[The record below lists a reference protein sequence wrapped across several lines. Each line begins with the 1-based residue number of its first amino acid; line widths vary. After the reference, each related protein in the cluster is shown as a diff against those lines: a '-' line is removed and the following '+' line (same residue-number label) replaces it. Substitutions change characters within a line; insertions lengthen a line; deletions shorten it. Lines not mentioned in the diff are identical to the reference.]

1 MAGFATELQRK
12 INSIFLTG
20 PTLGERVDKAAVTLP
35 AAGGTVN
42 LFTVAGGRVMLR
54 SLVGQVATV
63 IPTATGAVNT
73 KVTHTPTTGAAVA
86 TDICA
91 VLDVKGDI
99 VDTIYTI
106 TGGVGTAMVDDAGAG
121 VAVPSF
127 DTTNKQILQP
137 GTIMVDV
144 TDVGGISDVVGD
156 IKWTL
161 HYIPIDAGATVV
173 AA

>member
-1 MAGFATELQRK
+1 MGFAQNIARK
-12 INSIFLTG
+12 VNSIYLTG
-20 PTLGERVDKAAVTLP
+20 PTLGERVDKGAVTLP
-35 AAGGTVN
+35 SGASTIEDD

-54 SLVGQVATV
+54 SIVGQVTV
-63 IPTATGAVNT
+63 IVAVVT
-73 KVTHTPTTGAAVA
+73 TMTVKLTHTPTTGAAVA
-86 TDICA
+86 TDMCTG
-91 VLDVKGDI
+91 LDTKADI

-106 TGGVGTAMVDDAGAG
+106 PGGVGAPMVDDAGAG

-137 GTIMVDV
+137 GVIKMNTVN
-144 TDVGGISDVVGD
+144 VGGTGSGA

-161 HYIPIDAGATVV
+161 HYIPIDDGATVV

>member
-1 MAGFATELQRK
+1 MGFAQDLEFK
-12 INSIFLTG
+12 VDSIYLTG
-20 PTLGERVDKAAVTLP
+20 PTLGARVDKAAVTLP
-35 AAGGTVN
+35 AAGGTVD
-42 LFTVAGGRVMLR
+42 LFTIAGGRVMLR
-54 SLVGQVATV
+54 SLVGQVTV
-63 IPTATGAVNT
+63 QPGATGAVNT
-73 KVTHTPTTGAAVA
+73 KLTHTPTTGAAVA
-86 TDICA
+86 TDMCA
-91 VLDVKGDI
+91 VKPDI

-106 TGGVGTAMVDDAGAG
+106 TGGVGAAMADDAGAG

-137 GTIMVDV
+137 GTIKIDV
-144 TDVGGISDVVGD
+144 VDVGGIADVVGA